1 VSVRARVERVQRSPA
16 LSRYNAERQELALRH
31 AEECERE
38 AAKVANASWREQ
50 WLDLARQWRELAAEA
65 RPRGDGDKS

>member
-1 VSVRARVERVQRSPA
+1 MR
-16 LSRYNAERQELALRH
+16 NRQELALRH

-65 RPRGDGDKS
+65 KPRTDRDKTEC